1 MTQKAMRVLAV
12 AVARHDVAGEK
23 DLKDLTFVALIGI
36 RDDIRK
42 EVPAAIAEVMGA
54 GIQVVMITGDNIETA
69 KAVAEEVGLL
79 AHTGRDGKETPLA
92 VTGRELA
99 AMTDAEVV
107 KFCRGSAWWRAP
119 CLPTRAGW

>member
-1 MTQKAMRVLAV
+1 
-12 AVARHDVAGEK
+12 
-23 DLKDLTFVALIGI
+23 
-36 RDDIRK
+36 
-42 EVPAAIAEVMGA
+42 
-54 GIQVVMITGDNIETA
+54 MITGDNIETA

-107 KFCRGSAWWRAP
+107 KI
-119 CLPTRAGW
+119 LPRLRVVARRPAYRQEPGW